1 MLLNAFIGHT
11 TAPRDAKLG
20 AALGPA
26 KPVWDELLRRLAAEH
41 GVDTRIWKSHSPQK
55 WGWSLRVLRG
65 RRTIVWLSP
74 AAGAF
79 TVSFIFGAKAVAAA
93 QAEKLPRAVAAALAR
108 APKYPEGTGLRLDVK
123 SARSLPALL
132 KLAAVKL
139 AH

>member
-11 TAPRDAKLG
+11 TAPRDGELG

-41 GVDTRIWKSHSPQK
+41 GVGTRIWKSHSPQK

-65 RRTIVWLSP
+65 RRTVVWLSP

-79 TVSFIFGAKAVAAA
+79 TVSFILGAKAVAAA
-93 QAEKLPRAVAAALAR
+93 QVEKWPRAVASALAH

-132 KLAAVKL
+132 KLAALKL